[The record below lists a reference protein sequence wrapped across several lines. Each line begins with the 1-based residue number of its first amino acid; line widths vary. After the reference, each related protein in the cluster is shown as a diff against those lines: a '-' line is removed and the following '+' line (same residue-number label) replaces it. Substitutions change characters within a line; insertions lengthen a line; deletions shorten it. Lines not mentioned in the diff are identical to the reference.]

1 MPNND
6 GGGASPG
13 NKKDNLSNLI
23 TTWEELRQ
31 RIKAIFDSGAPSEE
45 ALAPLRERRANIV
58 DRIQRIVQ
66 NNPKLRDDAIDM
78 GFRSDLLAGLPGN
91 DSGSGGGGGSG
102 SDSLDNDGDGLIDE
116 KDEKGGGVAH
126 TSTPEPGDNDNKGN
140 NQKGNKGGKNQ
151 PTRTDHLPGKRGKD
165 YEIVRRGGQIYVVY
179 KVAIKGGKH
188 INVSWKVPKD
198 LMDRYNIDPSKAK
211 NISKAAFNK
220 IENLGTIN
228 EVKLQT
234 NRHPFRSWLE
244 ELADKFGV
252 APGLLRN
259 KEVMETLLEA
269 HVEKWDAARLTG
281 ALEQTKFFQRKTD
294 TRRQWILETNPA
306 QRDAMVSG
314 VFNNLMEQVNT
325 NFAGVDWKTVIS
337 EKRLKE
343 IARKVASGA
352 IGWDDQSAQLWLLNK
367 ARNTEGTQAWL
378 DDKQAG
384 NAVENTFENMFEQVR
399 EQATQWLGPRGKPS
413 RDILDRWAKDLVT
426 GKKSQSEWDSF
437 LRRQAKALH
446 PWLDDDEPWMD
457 GVSSFKNIAE
467 GILGRGLDYDDR
479 LFSSLYKMKDNVPVN
494 DGQTR
499 MSTWEFEQAVKTDK
513 RYAKSKDARDSVFD
527 YLGLFDNVFHG
538 VGGV

>member
-6 GGGASPG
+6 GGGAASG
-13 NKKDNLSNLI
+13 NKKDNLSDLI
-23 TTWEELRQ
+23 TTWEEIRS
-31 RIKAIFDSGAPSEE
+31 RIKAIFDSGSASEE
-45 ALAPLRERRANIV
+45 ALAPLRERRANLV
-58 DRIQRIVQ
+58 DRIQRIVS
-66 NNPKLRDDAIDM
+66 NNPRLRDDAIDM
-78 GFRSDLLAGLPGN
+78 GFRPDLL
-91 DSGSGGGGGSG
+91 DDYKSGGGENEPPRDPDDLGGA
-102 SDSLDNDGDGLIDE
+102 
-116 KDEKGGGVAH
+116 GGGNGNGDH
-126 TSTPEPGDNDNKGN
+126 SSPPGPGDDDKT
-140 NQKGNKGGKNQ
+140 KPPKDDPP
-151 PTRTDHLPGKRGKD
+151 PTRTDHLPGKKGKD
-165 YEIVRRGGQIYVVY
+165 YEVIRRNGQVYVVY
-179 KVAIKGGKH
+179 KVNIKGGKS

-198 LMDRYNIDPSKAK
+198 LYDRYNIDPAKAK

-244 ELADKFGV
+244 ELSDKFGV

-281 ALEQTKFFQRKTD
+281 ALEQTKWFSKKSD
-294 TRRQWILETNPA
+294 TRRSWILETNEG
-306 QRDAMVSG
+306 QRNQMVQG
-314 VFNNLMEQVNT
+314 VFNNLLEQANT

-337 EKRLKE
+337 ENKLKE

-378 DDKQAG
+378 DNKQQG
-384 NAVENTFENMFEQVR
+384 NAVENTFENKFEEVR
-399 EQATQWLGPRGKPS
+399 EQAIQWLGPRGKPS
-413 RDILDRWAKDLVT
+413 QDILDRWAKELVT
-426 GKKSQSEWDSF
+426 GKKSQAEWDSF

-446 PWLDDDEPWMD
+446 PWLDNDEPWMD

-467 GILGRGLDYDDR
+467 GILGRGLDYNDR
-479 LFSSLYKMKDNVPVN
+479 LFSSLSKMKDGVPVN
-494 DGQTR
+494 DGSTR

-513 RYAKSKDARDSVFD
+513 RYAYSKDARDTAFE
-527 YLGLFDNVFHG
+527 YLGLFDQIFHG